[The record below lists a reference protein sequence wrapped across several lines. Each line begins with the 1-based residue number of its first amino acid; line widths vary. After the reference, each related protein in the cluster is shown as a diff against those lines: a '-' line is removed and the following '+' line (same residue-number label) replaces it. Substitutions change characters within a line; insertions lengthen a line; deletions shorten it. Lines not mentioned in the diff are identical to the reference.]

1 MRRVHWILI
10 ILAAAVLACACP
22 ATAGLQGTLEGMQNT
37 VGAALTEMP
46 GFLTDMP
53 AMLTDLPAMLTD
65 LPATI
70 EAGMETPGIA
80 QTGVIRGHLSYP
92 SEYLPA
98 QRIVAFDAATLAF
111 VADVTTAEGQGTYE
125 LTVPAGD
132 YYVVAYVLDGG
143 LGAGYSEA
151 VPCGLLYTCTDHS
164 LIPVHVGAGDIV
176 EDIDPQDWYAPPGT
190 FPPMP

>member
-1 MRRVHWILI
+1 MRKARLLLPVL
-10 ILAAAVLACACP
+10 AVLALACGCP
-22 ATAGLQGTLEGMQNT
+22 ATAGIQGTIEAMQGT
-37 VGAALTEMP
+37 VGAVMTE
-46 GFLTDMP
+46 MP
-53 AMLTDLPAMLTD
+53 AMLTELPVMLSEMPPTFE
-65 LPATI
+65 P
-70 EAGMETPGIA
+70 EAETPEPELSGI
-80 QTGVIRGHLSYP
+80 IRGRLSYP
-92 SEYLPA
+92 SEFIPA

-143 LGAGYSEA
+143 LGAGYSEM